1 MLTKRWK
8 LKEVNEEIANKL
20 QSQLNINPSICKILA
35 QRGLSNFEEAK
46 AFFRPKLEDLHDPNL
61 MKDMDKA
68 VERIIVAIERNE
80 KIMIYGDYDVD
91 GTTSVALMYLFLHK
105 LHTALE
111 FYIPDR
117 YSEGYGISLKGID
130 FAHENEIG
138 LIIALDCGVTAVEQI
153 EYASQLGIDFIICD
167 HHLPSDIIPNAV
179 AVLDPKRVDCQYPFK
194 ELSGAGVGFK
204 LCTALA
210 IKLHIPLEEVYKY
223 LDLVAVSIA
232 SDIVPV
238 VGENR
243 ILAYYGLEKLN
254 QDPIVGLKV
263 LKSLSNLESKVITIS
278 EIVFSLGPRIN
289 APGRM
294 SHAKASVEMLIAED
308 ESIGFGL
315 AEKLNIVNTERRVTD
330 EQITGEAIYTLDNE
344 TELLNKKTIVLTHPD
359 WSKGV
364 IGIVASRLVEKYY
377 RPTIIFSEKDNM
389 LTGSARSIKGFSIY
403 DGIKKCSQHIEQFG
417 GHDFAAG
424 VSILKENY
432 EAFKESFELEAS
444 KMISDDMLLPE
455 IEIDLE
461 VDLKEITMPFYN
473 ILNQIGPFGPKNMQ
487 PVFKTKNLVDAGGTK
502 YVGKDDNHVK
512 FNLKNSEGL
521 IINGIAFGLGKY
533 YDIRDIQSNPMDI
546 CYTLN
551 INDFNNKKT
560 LEITVKDIKIKD

>member
-8 LKEVNEEIANKL
+8 LKEVNEKLAHKL
-20 QSQLNINPSICKILA
+20 QEELKTNLSICKILT
-35 QRGLSNFEEAK
+35 QRGLYTYEEAK
-46 AFFRPKLEDLHDPNL
+46 TFFRPKLDMLHHPFL

-68 VERIIVAIERNE
+68 VERVIKAIETNE
-80 KIMIYGDYDVD
+80 TILIYGDYDVD
-91 GTTSVALMYLFLHK
+91 GTTSVALMYLFLYK
-105 LHTALE
+105 IHTKIE

-130 FAHENEIG
+130 YAKEQNIS
-138 LIIALDCGVTAVEQI
+138 LIIALDCGVTAIKQV
-153 EYASQLGIDFIICD
+153 EYANSFGIDFIICD
-167 HHLPSDIIPNAV
+167 HHLPSDHLPDAI
-179 AVLDPKRVDCQYPFK
+179 AVLDPKRNDCQYPFK

-204 LCTALA
+204 LCSALA
-210 IKLHIPLEEVYKY
+210 LTLEIPNEELFKY

-254 QDPIVGLKV
+254 TNPIIGLKV
-263 LKSLSNLESKVITIS
+263 LKTLSNLDSKEISIS
-278 EIVFSLGPRIN
+278 EVVFSLGPRIN

-294 SHAKASVEMLIAED
+294 SHAKASVEMLIAEN
-308 ESIGFGL
+308 EEIGFGM
-315 AEKLNIVNTERRVTD
+315 AEKLNLVNTERRVTD
-330 EQITGEAIYTLDNE
+330 EQITGEAMYTLDNE

-377 RPTIIFSEKDNM
+377 RPTIIFSEKDNI

-403 DGIKKCSQHIEQFG
+403 EGIKKCSEHIVQFG

-424 VSILKENY
+424 VSLHKDNF
-432 EAFKESFELEAS
+432 EAFKNTFELEAS
-444 KMISDDMLLPE
+444 KLISEDMLLPE

-461 VDLKEITMPFYN
+461 LELKDITMSFFN
-473 ILNQIGPFGPKNMQ
+473 ILTQIGPFGPKNMQ
-487 PVFKTKNLVDAGGTK
+487 PVFRTNNLVDAGGTR
-502 YVGKDDNHVK
+502 YVGKDNNHVK
-512 FNLKNSEGL
+512 FNLKDENGL
-521 IINGIAFGLGKY
+521 IVNGIAFGLGKY
-533 YDIRDIQSNPMDI
+533 YDIKDIQSNPLDI

-560 LEITVKDIKIKD
+560 LEVSIKDIKIKD